1 MSNQII
7 VGLGH
12 RARAGKDSVAAVL
25 CGAYGF
31 EKLSFAESLK
41 SAACEIFGWDRRH
54 VDGELKEVV
63 DAYWGFTPRWALQ
76 RLGTE
81 AVRNVIGTET
91 WVKSAML
98 RIRRRGPRVVIT
110 DVRFPNEA
118 DAILD
123 RGGEVWRV
131 DRPGLPPAEHASET
145 GLLDYGRWTSVIV
158 NDGSLSDLESSVD
171 QLVARRL
178 GL

>member
-1 MSNQII
+1 MSQIVI
-7 VGLGH
+7 GLGH
-12 RARAGKDSVAAVL
+12 RARAGKDSVANVL

-31 EKLSFAESLK
+31 SRLSFAESLK
-41 SAACEIFGWDRRH
+41 AAACEIFGWDRRH

-63 DAYWGFTPRWALQ
+63 DGYWGFSPRWALQ
-76 RLGTE
+76 HLGTE
-81 AVRNVIGTET
+81 AVRRVIGDDT
-91 WVKSAML
+91 WIKSAML
-98 RIRRRGPRVVIT
+98 RIRTRGPRVVIT

-123 RGGEVWRV
+123 LGGEVWRV
-131 DRPGLPPAEHASET
+131 DRPGLPPAEHASER
-145 GLLDYGRWTSVIV
+145 GLLGYSRWSAVLA

-171 QLVARRL
+171 QLVGRRL

>member
-1 MSNQII
+1 MSDQIV

-12 RARAGKDSVAAVL
+12 RARAGKDSVASVL
-25 CGAYGF
+25 CGSYRF
-31 EKLSFAESLK
+31 TRLSFAESLK
-41 SAACEIFGWDRRH
+41 AAACEIFGWDRRH

-63 DAYWGFTPRWALQ
+63 DGYWGFSPRWALQ

-98 RIRRRGPRVVIT
+98 RIARRGPRVVIT

-118 DAILD
+118 DAILGL
-123 RGGEVWRV
+123 GGEVWRV
-131 DRPGLPPAEHASET
+131 DRPGLPPAEHVSET
-145 GLLDYGRWTSVIV
+145 GLLDYGRWSAVLV
-158 NDGSLSDLESSVD
+158 NNGGLGELESAVD
-171 QLVARRL
+171 EIVTRRL